1 MLHDAADSI
10 LVLVD
15 LQARLMPAIRHG
27 EQVVRECVRLATI
40 ARRLGVP
47 VVGTEQSPGSLGANL
62 AEVTALCD
70 RTFAKDSFDAC
81 ADGLCEILPAT
92 RRRVI
97 VAGCEAHVCV
107 LQTALGLLGH
117 GREVTLLVDATGSRK
132 AIDHDTAVARLA
144 AAGALPA
151 TVEMVAFEWLRS
163 ARHEHFRDAL
173 RHIKS
178 PAIGHAAPG
187 DLPRPD

>member
-1 MLHDAADSI
+1 
-10 LVLVD
+10 
-15 LQARLMPAIRHG
+15 MPAP
-27 EQVVRECVRLATI
+27 T
-40 ARRLGVP
+40 
-47 VVGTEQSPGSLGANL
+47 
-62 AEVTALCD
+62 
-70 RTFAKDSFDAC
+70 AC
-81 ADGLCEILPAT
+81 ARSCRRHAAASSWPA
-92 RRRVI
+92 
-97 VAGCEAHVCV
+97 AKPVCV